1 MVFARSNQTH
11 DTNIKINKGELTDL
25 LDGSWSVRRGQLAG
39 HPPVG
44 PHLDDVLEQELDPRG
59 HLRVVDDGPDPLEV
73 LVHPG
78 LGLGV
83 VQQAAAGLEEVGE
96 ALDVFHLVFDRL
108 LAPAHLED

>member
-1 MVFARSNQTH
+1 MDFICTIQTN
-11 DTNIKINKGELTDL
+11 DTNIEIDGEALPDL
-25 LDGSWSVRRGQLAG
+25 LDGSGSVRRGQLAG
-39 HPPVG
+39 HPSVG

-78 LGLGV
+78 LSLGV
-83 VQQAAAGLEEVGE
+83 VQESAASLKEVGE

-108 LAPAHLED
+108 LAPAHLK